1 MRSWPLSGLTS
12 SGCWAGYDQN
22 KRNLRIIDLPD
33 GAQRRL
39 TFDADDV
46 SLTWSPDRA
55 SIAFSSNRR
64 GFYEIFAKQAA
75 GAGDNQLLLLKVTDQ
90 GC

>member
-1 MRSWPLSGLTS
+1 
-12 SGCWAGYDQN
+12 
-22 KRNLRIIDLPD
+22 
-33 GAQRRL
+33 
-39 TFDADDV
+39 V

-55 SIAFSSNRR
+55 SIAFSSNPR

-75 GAGDNQLLLLKVTDQ
+75 AAGDNQLLLLKVTDQ